1 MAIDGTSVIPDKVY
15 NSLFRLILPSN
26 NNKVSIFVQI
36 KIDKKMKQI
45 MLKHIKLL
53 EKNIFLFVK
62 GCSFFLSNPMSIINN
77 KKIK

>member
-45 MLKHIKLL
+45 M
-53 EKNIFLFVK
+53 
-62 GCSFFLSNPMSIINN
+62 
-77 KKIK
+77 